1 MKLFQLIALLAFL
14 ILGTTMSYAADV
26 KNEVDGSASLE
37 PSAIQPNDSAP
48 VGRCILEGAGSTTC
62 VTETQ
67 EGCQGFG
74 VWLEGSCPP
83 FGSEF
88 PSE

>member
-1 MKLFQLIALLAFL
+1 MKTFQSIALVAFS
-14 ILGTTMSYAADV
+14 ILGTTMSYAADM
-26 KNEVDGSASLE
+26 KNEVDNSAWLK
-37 PSAIQPNDSAP
+37 PSATEPTDSAP
-48 VGRCILEGAGSTTC
+48 LGRCILEGAGSTDC
-62 VTETQ
+62 IEETQ